1 MRVAVIGSGGV
12 GGFVGGKLA
21 QAGHEVA
28 FLARGAHLEALQ
40 TRGLRVQS
48 TGGDFDISSVVA
60 TDQPSQLG
68 PADLFLF
75 TVKTYDTDEVAA
87 LLKPLLLPGAT
98 VLTLQNGIDNHERI
112 DAILG
117 AGTALP
123 GTIRIET
130 TIAEPGLIAHT
141 SGMHL
146 ARFGEVGPE
155 GPKSERVERLRAA
168 FAEAG
173 LSVHVPR
180 DMRQDLWSK
189 FLMIVSFAGLT
200 TLARANLGEIL
211 ASPEL
216 TSTFRDILG
225 EVSTVA
231 KAEGVDLG
239 ADIVDKMIEMYGG
252 LHPSFKSSM
261 QRDLE
266 RGKRLE
272 VDALQGVVVRLGQKH
287 GIPTPVTA
295 CINAVLGLE
304 DRRAQA
310 TAAATT

>member
-28 FLARGAHLEALQ
+28 FLARGEHLRALQ
-40 TRGLRVQS
+40 QHGLRVKS
-48 TGGDFDISSVVA
+48 TGGDFELPSVTA
-60 TDQPSQLG
+60 TNQAADLG

-75 TVKTYDTDEVAA
+75 TVKSYDTAEAA
-87 LLKPLLLPGAT
+87 SLLKPLLKPGAA

-112 DAILG
+112 DAVLG
-117 AGTALP
+117 QGVALP

-130 TIAEPGLIAHT
+130 SIVEPGVIAHT
-141 SGMHL
+141 SGNYL
-146 ARFGEVGPE
+146 IRFGEVGAD
-155 GPKSERVERLRAA
+155 GPKSDRVEALRAA

-180 DMRQDLWSK
+180 DMRYDLWNK
-189 FLMIVSFAGLT
+189 FLMIVAFGGLT
-200 TLARANLGEIL
+200 TLARATLGEIL
-211 ASPEL
+211 ESPEL
-216 TSTFRDILG
+216 TATFRDILG
-225 EVSTVA
+225 EVAAVA

-239 ADIVDKMIEMYGG
+239 ADVVDKMIEMYRG

-272 VDALQGVVVRLGQKH
+272 VDALAGVVVRLGQKH
-287 GIPTPVTA
+287 GIPTPVVG
-295 CINAVLGLE
+295 CVNAVLALE
-304 DRRAQA
+304 DRRAR
-310 TAAATT
+310 AATSA